1 MYKKRIFTL
10 IAWISLAFLVV
21 VGCNQVTTAPTSTQA
36 KSSLTVSA
44 AASLKEV
51 MGEIEQI
58 YTTQQ
63 PNVTITYNFGSSG
76 SLQQQIEQGAPVD
89 IFISAASQQMDA
101 LEEKGL
107 IATDTRKNL
116 LSNQVVL
123 IAPKNTPLA
132 DFKELTSAQV
142 KKIAL
147 GEPKS
152 VPAGKYGQEVLT
164 FLKIFNLLK
173 PKLVFAKDVRQV
185 LAYVETGNV
194 DAGIVYTTDA
204 RLSNSIKVVAT
215 APPQSHS
222 PIIYPV
228 AVIKDSKNIN
238 TAKNFVQFISS
249 KSATDI
255 YQKYGFTKAASELS
269 R

>member
-1 MYKKRIFTL
+1 MWKSA
-10 IAWISLAFLVV
+10 IALLFLLLTS
-21 VGCNQVTTAPTSTQA
+21 CSHTNSSKTSTTET
-36 KSSLTVSA
+36 KSSLTVSS

-51 MGEIEQI
+51 MGEIKKL
-58 YTTQQ
+58 YTTRE
-63 PNVTITYNFGSSG
+63 PNVTITYNFGASG
-76 SLQQQIEQGAPVD
+76 SLQQQIEQGATVD
-89 IFISAASQQMDA
+89 IFISAAAQQMDA
-101 LEEKGL
+101 LQKKGL
-107 IATDTRKNL
+107 IITDTRRNI

-123 IAPKNTPLA
+123 IAPKNSPLT
-132 DFKELTSAQV
+132 DFKDLTSDFI

-204 RLSNSIKVVAT
+204 KLSNFIKVVAT
-215 APPQSHS
+215 APEQSHS

-228 AVIKDSKNIN
+228 AVIKDSKNIKI
-238 TAKNFVQFISS
+238 AKEFGQFLSS
-249 KSATDI
+249 KPAADI
-255 YQKYGFTKAASELS
+255 YQKYGFTKVGSKLS
-269 R
+269 K